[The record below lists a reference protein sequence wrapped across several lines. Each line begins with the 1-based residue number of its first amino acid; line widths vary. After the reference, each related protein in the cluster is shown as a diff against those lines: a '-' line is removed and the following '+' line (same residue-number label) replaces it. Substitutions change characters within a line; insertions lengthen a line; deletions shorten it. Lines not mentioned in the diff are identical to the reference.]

1 MGAAENDLL
10 GAFANVKNVDG
21 DGSISL
27 VKAAQAAGVQ
37 QFVMVTSLGTG
48 KWGWPAG
55 AASALRSDRRADQA
69 MGISDRRADQIDRQ
83 CFAKWS
89 ESRSSDWHN

>member
-10 GAFANVKNVDG
+10 GAFANVKAVDG
-21 DGSISL
+21 EGSISL
-27 VKAAQAAGVQ
+27 VRAAEAAGVQ

-55 AASALRSDRRADQA
+55 AP
-69 MGISDRRADQIDRQ
+69 
-83 CFAKWS
+83 
-89 ESRSSDWHN
+89 